1 MQALILCGGKGTRLG
16 LKSKPKPLT
25 LINGK
30 PLIHHT
36 VDHLI
41 KNGFSEIVFLS
52 GYKGDQIKKYF
63 DNIDI
68 KSANLIHYIEDKP
81 LGTSGCIRPMESVL
95 KKWFFV
101 IYGDLLLNIDFKRF
115 YKFSIS
121 RGGVGSLLIHPNSHP
136 YDSDIVEVGSNQK
149 INKIFLKPHPKD
161 LLVRNKVNAAVYCLN
176 KRIIKYIP
184 ENIQSDWMADVF
196 PKAIK
201 KLYAYESSETVFDV
215 GTKERITKAR
225 KLLRIQRS
233 QNKIQAIFI
242 DRDGVLNKEIN
253 GVYRESDLI
262 MIKGAS
268 EAIKALNQNNILA
281 ICVTNQPG
289 ISKGFF
295 NEEEL
300 DKVHARLEKDLS
312 KEGSYLDDIFY
323 CPHHPERGWQG
334 EVKKLKKNCL
344 CRKPG
349 SKMFKDASKKHRVKL
364 KKSYFISDTLKDLD
378 ACKKTGMTP
387 ILVLTGH
394 GNKQKL
400 INNKIKVFKNVKEA
414 VLNILEEN
422 KC

>member
-1 MQALILCGGKGTRLG
+1 MQALILCGGRGTRLG

-41 KNGFSEIVFLS
+41 KSGFSEIIFLS

-63 DNIDI
+63 DNLEIT
-68 KSANLIHYIEDKP
+68 SANLIHCIEDKP
-81 LGTSGCIRPMESVL
+81 LGTSGCIRPIESVL

-101 IYGDLLLNIDFKRF
+101 IYGDLLLNVDFKRF
-115 YKFSIS
+115 YKFSTS
-121 RGGVGSLLIHPNSHP
+121 KGGAGSILIHPNSHP
-136 YDSDIVEVGSNQK
+136 YDSDIVKVGSNQK
-149 INKIFLKPHPKD
+149 IKNIFLKPHQKD
-161 LLVRNKVNAAVYCLN
+161 LLVRNKVSAAVYCLN
-176 KRIIKYIP
+176 KAIVKYIP
-184 ENIQSDWMADVF
+184 ENTKSDWMTDVF

-225 KLLRIQRS
+225 RLQGIQRS
-233 QNKIQAIFI
+233 QKIIQAVFI

-253 GVYRESDLI
+253 GVYKESDLI
-262 MIKGAS
+262 MLKGAS
-268 EAIKALNQNNILA
+268 EAIKVLNQNNILA

-300 DKVHARLEKDLS
+300 DKIHARLDKDLS
-312 KEGSYLDDIFY
+312 KKGAYLDDIFY
-323 CPHHPERGWQG
+323 CPHHPERGWPG

-349 SKMFKDASKKHRVKL
+349 TKMFKDASKKHRIKL
-364 KKSYFISDTLKDLD
+364 NKSYFISDTLKDLD

-394 GNKQKL
+394 GNRQNL
-400 INNKIKVFKNVKEA
+400 INTNIKVFKNLKEA
-414 VLNILEEN
+414 VLNILEKN
-422 KC
+422 TC